1 MTPLIRSEALRMRL
15 TIAVLA
21 LGCLA
26 GLAACGGD
34 DDDDPKGPDMTRI
47 AWARQYLDGKNTLP
61 NQTPK
66 SIGDALAGLEPTWV
80 TGLVRLENEQFPTKD
95 EVAAYDEI
103 RDAVR
108 AKAPDAEFDVEL
120 NALEFKTAD
129 ELTGQMDKL
138 REEYDNDGWF
148 FDFFTPAYKA
158 RPEVVDAAIAN
169 AHGHGEWVGGNA
181 FGWTG
186 DPSSASIPPGADF
199 IAVADAD
206 FSLDL
211 NGVKEF
217 AERVPILFHLRN
229 NPDLPQSEG
238 CIYMNRWSTG
248 KREAYIT
255 KRAREQSKYD
265 FSFAYPVF
273 FPSCRASPHAP
284 LLDVISFDSIRD
296 PGMLSTIK
304 GLMDKYD

>member
-1 MTPLIRSEALRMRL
+1 MIRGEMTVKRL
-15 TIAVLA
+15 AIAVLA
-21 LGCLA
+21 MGCLA

-34 DDDDPKGPDMTRI
+34 DDDPKGPDMTRV

-61 NQTPK
+61 HQTPK

-80 TGLVRLENEQFPTKD
+80 TGLVRFENEQFPTKA
-95 EVAAYDEI
+95 ELAAYDEI

-129 ELTGQMDKL
+129 ELTEQMDKL

-169 AHGHGEWVGGNA
+169 AHDHGEWVGGNA

-186 DPSSASIPPGADF
+186 DPSSAAIPPGWLAQSPLH
-199 IAVADAD
+199 IAEARRYQARQPHREPPVAG
-206 FSLDL
+206 FE
-211 NGVKEF
+211 KC
-217 AERVPILFHLRN
+217 LFGHSQ
-229 NPDLPQSEG
+229 PTS
-238 CIYMNRWSTG
+238 
-248 KREAYIT
+248 
-255 KRAREQSKYD
+255 
-265 FSFAYPVF
+265 
-273 FPSCRASPHAP
+273 
-284 LLDVISFDSIRD
+284 
-296 PGMLSTIK
+296 
-304 GLMDKYD
+304 